1 MEWMKLNSL
10 LVEGAMLNLW
20 IKQDTFTTNII
31 FQGKKSG
38 GSVVNI
44 INKGLQLVR
53 PEQQLKDF
61 ALPNLQTPIPTHH
74 QNLLNVKAAERKRK
88 N

>member
-1 MEWMKLNSL
+1 
-10 LVEGAMLNLW
+10 MLSLW
-20 IKQDTFTTNII
+20 ISWDIFTTSIKTVKTGV
-31 FQGKKSG
+31 QSG

-61 ALPNLQTPIPTHH
+61 ALPNLQTPIPIHH
-74 QNLLNVKAAERKRK
+74 QNWLNVKAAERKRK
-88 N
+88 KLKKKRLKQFQ